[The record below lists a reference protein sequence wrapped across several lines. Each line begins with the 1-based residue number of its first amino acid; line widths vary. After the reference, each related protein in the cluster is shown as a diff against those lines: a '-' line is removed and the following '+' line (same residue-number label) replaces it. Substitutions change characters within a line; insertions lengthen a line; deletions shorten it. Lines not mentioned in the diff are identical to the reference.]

1 VEKSEVDHEK
11 THVVVP
17 FIYFLKIIQIIII
30 LNNNHLNYNIT
41 CIQNGPFETIDSR

>member
-1 VEKSEVDHEK
+1 VKKSEADHEK

-17 FIYFLKIIQIIII
+17 FNVLKKNEIIII

-41 CIQNGPFETIDSR
+41 CIQNGPLETIDSG